1 MMMMIMVM
9 MMIMMMMMIMV
20 MIKVMM
26 MMMMMM
32 RMVMGSVVASGYPIT
47 NLIIMI
53 LMVVWK
59 ILNVVEIFRKYIF
72 RLQTKSYYSESG
84 SERYH

>member
-1 MMMMIMVM
+1 MLMMM
-9 MMIMMMMMIMV
+9 MMMMMIMI
-20 MIKVMM
+20 MIMIMVM